1 MAQVPMIEGG
11 GSSKDIVMNVEE
23 MHEIMRYITD
33 LEVSF
38 QTVLAPKLQTL
49 SELKY
54 YKGGE
59 AAKAMKHYP
68 KMLNKVNEVSDL
80 YSRANS
86 EVMKLVNHWLEQDA
100 LLAKDFQNSLTPDS
114 ALGQNLQILYGGGQE

>member
-11 GSSKDIVMNVEE
+11 GSSKEIVMNVEE

-59 AAKAMKHYP
+59 ASKAMKHYP
-68 KMLNKVNEVSDL
+68 KMLDKVNEVSDL

>member
-1 MAQVPMIEGG
+1 MAQLQMMEGG
-11 GSSKDIVMNVEE
+11 GSGKEIVMNVEE
-23 MHEIMRYITD
+23 MHEIMRYITS

-38 QTVLAPKLQTL
+38 QTVLAPKLQAL

-68 KMLNKVNEVSDL
+68 EMLNKVNEVSDL

-86 EVMKLVNHWLEQDA
+86 EIYNLVQHWLQQDA
-100 LLAKDFQNSLTPDS
+100 LLAQDFQNSLTPDS
-114 ALGQNLQILYGGGQE
+114 QLTKDLQILYGGGQQ